1 MWLQLGNTNQNFLQQ
16 IWNPYFTS
24 LTYYFRKRG
33 AHNFWLSGSCTES
46 PSGPNGLINLIHYDD
61 AAEAVLLAFTAVNS
75 QKQKMFLLSD
85 GQPLSRQQICEAALK
100 NPLYEGCKAPQF
112 KGRED
117 VMDGKRYSVAK
128 ARSELLWKPK
138 FSDFSSFM
146 EEAFHYEMKVPL
158 LGYNM
163 NVDDE

>member
-1 MWLQLGNTNQNFLQQ
+1 M
-16 IWNPYFTS
+16 
-24 LTYYFRKRG
+24 
-33 AHNFWLSGSCTES
+33 
-46 PSGPNGLINLIHYDD
+46 
-61 AAEAVLLAFTAVNS
+61 AVLLAFSAVNS

-100 NPLYEGCKAPQF
+100 NPLYEGCTAPQF

-117 VMDGKRYSVAK
+117 LMDGKRYSVAK

-146 EEAFHYEMKVPL
+146 EEAYLREMKVGI

-163 NVDDE
+163 NVDDDE